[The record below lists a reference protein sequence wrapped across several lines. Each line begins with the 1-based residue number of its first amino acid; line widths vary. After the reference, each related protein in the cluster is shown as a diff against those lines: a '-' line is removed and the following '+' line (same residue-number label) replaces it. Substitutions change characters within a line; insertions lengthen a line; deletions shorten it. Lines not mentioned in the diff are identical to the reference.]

1 MPYPVVQRIEAH
13 AVDEFSRALES
24 LTAEDVHR
32 IAATLTNNHSDN
44 AADEVEAWRVT
55 LTIDR
60 VLRRT
65 HRTRLAA
72 RAASS
77 ITHTVLQIAAAQGI
91 RLPDEEVTHVARA
104 AAEVARGLIAGDD
117 VRAEVETLLADWSP
131 LVAAPAA

>member
-1 MPYPVVQRIEAH
+1 MDVG
-13 AVDEFSRALES
+13 EFSRALES

-104 AAEVARGLIAGDD
+104 AAEVARGLVAGDD

>member
-1 MPYPVVQRIEAH
+1 MDVG
-13 AVDEFSRALES
+13 EFSQALER

-32 IAATLTNNHSDN
+32 IAATLTNNHSEN

-104 AAEVARGLIAGDD
+104 AAEVARGLVAGDD
-117 VRAEVETLLADWSP
+117 VRAEVETLLVDWSP

>member
-1 MPYPVVQRIEAH
+1 MDVG
-13 AVDEFSRALES
+13 EFSRALEG

-32 IAATLTNNHSDN
+32 IAATLTNNHTEN

-65 HRTRLAA
+65 PRTRLAA

-117 VRAEVETLLADWSP
+117 VRAEVGTLLVDWSP

>member
-1 MPYPVVQRIEAH
+1 MDVG
-13 AVDEFSRALES
+13 EFSRALEC

-32 IAATLTNNHSDN
+32 IAAMLTNNHSDN

-104 AAEVARGLIAGDD
+104 AAEVARGLVAGDD
-117 VRAEVETLLADWSP
+117 VRAEVGTLLVDWAP
-131 LVAAPAA
+131 VVGAPAA

>member
-1 MPYPVVQRIEAH
+1 MDVG
-13 AVDEFSRALES
+13 EFSRALER

-32 IAATLTNNHSDN
+32 IAATLTHNHSDS

-104 AAEVARGLIAGDD
+104 AAEVARGLVAGDD
-117 VRAEVETLLADWSP
+117 VRAEVGRLLVDWAP
-131 LVAAPAA
+131 LVGAPA

>member
-1 MPYPVVQRIEAH
+1 MDVA
-13 AVDEFSRALES
+13 EFSRALER
-24 LTAEDVHR
+24 LTSEDVHR
-32 IAATLTNNHSDN
+32 IAATLTTNHSDS

-91 RLPDEEVTHVARA
+91 RLPDEEVTHVARG
-104 AAEVARGLIAGDD
+104 AAEVARGLVAGDD
-117 VRAEVETLLADWSP
+117 VRAEVGALLVDWSP
-131 LVAAPAA
+131 LVGAPAA

>member
-1 MPYPVVQRIEAH
+1 MDVG
-13 AVDEFSRALES
+13 EFSRALEG

-32 IAATLTNNHSDN
+32 IAATLTSNHSDS

-65 HRTRLAA
+65 NRTRLAA
-72 RAASS
+72 HAASA

-104 AAEVARGLIAGDD
+104 AAEVARGLVAGDD
-117 VRAEVETLLADWSP
+117 VRAEVGTLLVDWSP

>member
-1 MPYPVVQRIEAH
+1 MDVA
-13 AVDEFSRALES
+13 EFTRALER
-24 LTAEDVHR
+24 LTADDVHR
-32 IAATLTNNHSDN
+32 IAATLTSNHSDS

-65 HRTRLAA
+65 HRTRIAA

-77 ITHTVLQIAAAQGI
+77 VTHTVLNIAAAQGI

-104 AAEVARGLIAGDD
+104 AAEVARGLVAGDD
-117 VRAEVETLLADWSP
+117 VRAEVRTLLVDWSP
-131 LVAAPAA
+131 LIGAPAA

>member
-1 MPYPVVQRIEAH
+1 MDVG
-13 AVDEFSRALES
+13 EFSRALES

-32 IAATLTNNHSDN
+32 IAATLTNNHTEN

-117 VRAEVETLLADWSP
+117 ARAEVGTLLVDWSP

>member
-1 MPYPVVQRIEAH
+1 MDVG
-13 AVDEFSRALES
+13 EFSRALES

-44 AADEVEAWRVT
+44 AADEVEAWLVT

>member
-1 MPYPVVQRIEAH
+1 MDVA
-13 AVDEFSRALES
+13 EFSRALED
-24 LTAEDVHR
+24 LTAADVHR
-32 IAATLTNNHSDN
+32 IAATLTSNHSDS

-117 VRAEVETLLADWSP
+117 VRAEVGALLVDWSP
-131 LVAAPAA
+131 LVGAPA

>member
-1 MPYPVVQRIEAH
+1 MEVG
-13 AVDEFSRALES
+13 EFSRALEG

-77 ITHTVLQIAAAQGI
+77 ITHTVLKIAAAQGI

-104 AAEVARGLIAGDD
+104 AAEVARGLVAGDD

>member
-1 MPYPVVQRIEAH
+1 MDVG
-13 AVDEFSRALES
+13 EFSRALES
-24 LTAEDVHR
+24 LTTEDVHR

-117 VRAEVETLLADWSP
+117 VRAEVGTLLVDWSP

>member
-1 MPYPVVQRIEAH
+1 MDVG
-13 AVDEFSRALES
+13 EFSRALES

-104 AAEVARGLIAGDD
+104 AAEVARGLVAGDD
-117 VRAEVETLLADWSP
+117 VRAEVGTLLVDWSP

>member
-1 MPYPVVQRIEAH
+1 MDVG
-13 AVDEFSRALES
+13 EFSRALES

-32 IAATLTNNHSDN
+32 IAATLTNNHTEN

-77 ITHTVLQIAAAQGI
+77 VTHTVLQIAAAQGI

-117 VRAEVETLLADWSP
+117 VRAEVGTLLVDWSP

>member
-1 MPYPVVQRIEAH
+1 MDVG
-13 AVDEFSRALES
+13 EFSRALER

-104 AAEVARGLIAGDD
+104 AAEVARGLVAGDD
-117 VRAEVETLLADWSP
+117 VRAEVGTLLVDWSP

>member
-1 MPYPVVQRIEAH
+1 MDVG
-13 AVDEFSRALES
+13 EFSRALES

-104 AAEVARGLIAGDD
+104 AAEVARGLVAGDD

-131 LVAAPAA
+131 LVATPAA

>member
-1 MPYPVVQRIEAH
+1 MDVA
-13 AVDEFSRALES
+13 EFSRALEG
-24 LTAEDVHR
+24 LTADDVHR
-32 IAATLTNNHSDN
+32 IAVTLTSNHSDS

-117 VRAEVETLLADWSP
+117 VRAEVGALLVDWSP
-131 LVAAPAA
+131 LVGTPA

>member
-1 MPYPVVQRIEAH
+1 MDVA
-13 AVDEFSRALES
+13 EFTQALER
-24 LTAEDVHR
+24 LTTEDVHR
-32 IAATLTNNHSDN
+32 IAATLTTNHADS

-65 HRTRLAA
+65 HRTRIAA
-72 RAASS
+72 RAASAV
-77 ITHTVLQIAAAQGI
+77 THTVLHIAAARGI

-117 VRAEVETLLADWSP
+117 VRAEVRTLLVDWSP
-131 LVAAPAA
+131 LVGTPAA

>member
-1 MPYPVVQRIEAH
+1 MDVA
-13 AVDEFSRALES
+13 EFSRALEG
-24 LTAEDVHR
+24 LTADDVHR
-32 IAATLTNNHSDN
+32 IAVTLTSNHSDS

-117 VRAEVETLLADWSP
+117 VRAEVGALLVDWSP
-131 LVAAPAA
+131 LAGAPA

>member
-1 MPYPVVQRIEAH
+1 MDVG
-13 AVDEFSRALES
+13 EFSRALES

-117 VRAEVETLLADWSP
+117 VRAEVGALLVDWSP
-131 LVAAPAA
+131 LVGTPA

>member
-1 MPYPVVQRIEAH
+1 MDVG
-13 AVDEFSRALES
+13 EFSRALEN

-32 IAATLTNNHSDN
+32 IAATLTNNHTEN

-55 LTIDR
+55 LAIDR

-77 ITHTVLQIAAAQGI
+77 VTHTVLQIAAAQGI

-117 VRAEVETLLADWSP
+117 VRAEVGTLLVDWSP

>member
-1 MPYPVVQRIEAH
+1 MDVG
-13 AVDEFSRALES
+13 EFSRALES

-77 ITHTVLQIAAAQGI
+77 ITQTVLQIAAAQGI

-117 VRAEVETLLADWSP
+117 VRAEVGTLLVDWSP

>member
-1 MPYPVVQRIEAH
+1 MD
-13 AVDEFSRALES
+13 VDEFSRALER

-32 IAATLTNNHSDN
+32 IAATLTNNHSDS

-104 AAEVARGLIAGDD
+104 AAEVARGLVAGDD
-117 VRAEVETLLADWSP
+117 VRAEVGTLLVDWSP
-131 LVAAPAA
+131 VVGAPAA

>member
-1 MPYPVVQRIEAH
+1 MDVG
-13 AVDEFSRALES
+13 EFSRALEN

-32 IAATLTNNHSDN
+32 IAATLTNNHSDS

-104 AAEVARGLIAGDD
+104 AAEVARALVAGDD
-117 VRAEVETLLADWSP
+117 VRAEVGTLLVDWSP
-131 LVAAPAA
+131 LVGAPAA

>member
-1 MPYPVVQRIEAH
+1 MDVA
-13 AVDEFSRALES
+13 EFSRALEG
-24 LTAEDVHR
+24 LTADDVHR
-32 IAATLTNNHSDN
+32 IAATLTSNHSDS

-117 VRAEVETLLADWSP
+117 VRAEVGALLVDWSP
-131 LVAAPAA
+131 LVGTPA

>member
-1 MPYPVVQRIEAH
+1 MDVA
-13 AVDEFSRALES
+13 EFSRALEG
-24 LTAEDVHR
+24 LTADDVHR
-32 IAATLTNNHSDN
+32 IAATLTSNHSDS

-117 VRAEVETLLADWSP
+117 VRAEVGALLVDWSP
-131 LVAAPAA
+131 LVGAPA